1 MNGRATVV
9 VRLGGFVLLIAVIFA
24 IAYFVGVR
32 IGPVS
37 PVHGHG
43 GGSGPGGGG
52 GMTMS
57 TIFARSAAGSAV
69 ALGSAAAL
77 GSGAAR

>member
-1 MNGRATVV
+1 MNGRAAVAA
-9 VRLGGFVLLIAVIFA
+9 RLGGFVLLMGVIFL

-43 GGSGPGGGG
+43 GAGNGGGGNGGGGG

-57 TIFARSAAGSAV
+57 TIFVSSAPASAV
-69 ALGSAAAL
+69 E
-77 GSGAAR
+77 SGWGLVP

>member
-1 MNGRATVV
+1 MNERAAAAA
-9 VRLGGFVLLIAVIFA
+9 RLGGFVLLLTVIFV

-43 GGSGPGGGG
+43 GGNGGG

-57 TIFARSAAGSAV
+57 TIFVRSAPAMAPV
-69 ALGSAAAL
+69 AQ
-77 GSGAAR
+77 SGWGLAP

>member
-1 MNGRATVV
+1 MNGRATVA
-9 VRLGGFVLLIAVIFA
+9 VRLGGFVLLIAVTLA

-43 GGSGPGGGG
+43 GGSGPGG

>member
-1 MNGRATVV
+1 MNGRAAVAA
-9 VRLGGFVLLIAVIFA
+9 RLSGFVLLIAVIFA

-37 PVHGHG
+37 LVHGHG
-43 GGSGPGGGG
+43 GGGGPSGSGGGGGG

-57 TIFARSAAGSAV
+57 TIFARSAA
-69 ALGSAAAL
+69 AL

>member
-1 MNGRATVV
+1 MNGRAAVAA
-9 VRLGGFVLLIAVIFA
+9 RLGGFVLLMGVIFL

-43 GGSGPGGGG
+43 GGGNGGG

-57 TIFARSAAGSAV
+57 TIFVSSAPAV
-69 ALGSAAAL
+69 E
-77 GSGAAR
+77 SGWGLVP